1 MEITEIIKKAII
13 YPTTNGKGYLLFGIL
28 IVLANLKFFTSSMQE
43 HNIFIIGIICSLIT
57 FIFYCVMSGYDIFV
71 IKEGIDKSNKFP
83 TFNFIKQFVTGIKS
97 IILAVVYF
105 IIPLVIAII
114 LAFLMK
120 LPQKINELYTF
131 FQSTIETTSANGTI
145 YPINPTVYPALPNA
159 NEIFT
164 TIGIFILITIILL
177 IIFGV
182 FYVIAKCR
190 LAKFDSFKS
199 AINIPEI
206 IEDIRKIGVAKF
218 VFTYLIMIIIAFAI
232 IFISGIIIS
241 SITSLLMGISV
252 YQIYIAAL
260 VSFLFVNPFLYLFQ
274 SQTVG
279 LLYSETE

>member
-1 MEITEIIKKAII
+1 MEITEIIKKAIK

-83 TFNFIKQFVTGIKS
+83 TFNFIKQFVT
-97 IILAVVYF
+97 L
-105 IIPLVIAII
+105 
-114 LAFLMK
+114 
-120 LPQKINELYTF
+120 
-131 FQSTIETTSANGTI
+131 
-145 YPINPTVYPALPNA
+145 
-159 NEIFT
+159 
-164 TIGIFILITIILL
+164 IGI
-177 IIFGV
+177 
-182 FYVIAKCR
+182 Y
-190 LAKFDSFKS
+190 
-199 AINIPEI
+199 
-206 IEDIRKIGVAKF
+206 
-218 VFTYLIMIIIAFAI
+218 
-232 IFISGIIIS
+232 
-241 SITSLLMGISV
+241 V